1 MTRRPGWPAILAAGA
16 LLSAGAALLSLAVGT
31 ARLSPSEVA
40 GGLFGWGSAVDL
52 LVVRHLRLP
61 RTLVGLMAGAS
72 LSVTGALLQGM
83 LRNPLADPYL
93 LGVSSGAALGA
104 TVAFLAA
111 PGHWGAVLL
120 GALAGS
126 AAAAALVYLLAGRA
140 GFPPQSLIL
149 AGVMVSSF
157 ASALVLLLDALMD
170 APQLQGAILWTM
182 GSLASPPPGAH
193 LWMIPATAA
202 GMALV
207 ISRARVLDL
216 LSQGEETAASLGVE
230 VEREKRLLFGAA
242 CVLAAVTVAA
252 AGLIGFVG
260 LVVPHAVRLVTGP
273 GHARLLAG
281 SALAGGA
288 FLVLADVAARSVVA
302 PAELPVGVVTALIG
316 APLFLALLAGS
327 GRRGGGW

>member
-1 MTRRPGWPAILAAGA
+1 VFQLRSEVVLLSSLVGAALAAAGA
-16 LLSAGAALLSLAVGT
+16 TYQAI
-31 ARLSPSEVA
+31 
-40 GGLFGWGSAVDL
+40 
-52 LVVRHLRLP
+52 
-61 RTLVGLMAGAS
+61 
-72 LSVTGALLQGM
+72 

-104 TVAFLAA
+104 TVSFLVA
-111 PGHWGAVLL
+111 PGHWLAVLS
-120 GALAGS
+120 GALLG
-126 AAAAALVYLLAGRA
+126 AAAAASLVYLLAGRA

-182 GSLASPPPGAH
+182 GSLASPPPGAAW
-193 LWMIPATAA
+193 WMLPATLA
-202 GMALV
+202 GLALV
-207 ISRARVLDL
+207 IPRARVLDL

-230 VEREKRLLFGAA
+230 VEREKRILFGAA
-242 CVLAAVTVAA
+242 CLLAAVTVAA

-260 LVVPHAVRLVTGP
+260 LVVPHAVRLATGP

-288 FLVLADVAARSVVA
+288 FLLLADVAARVVVA
-302 PAELPVGVVTALIG
+302 PAELPVGVVTALVG
-316 APLFLALLAGS
+316 APLFLALLAGR
-327 GRRGGGW
+327 GRGRAGW